1 VRWLRRHPIAA
12 LRAAF
17 ALVFLLMILG
27 GVYVFHSVWTLS
39 NRSSKQDQVIGK
51 LAEGLDAS
59 RSQLQ
64 KNGINPT
71 APPADQ
77 IIKAVPGATGPA
89 GPTGPKGEP
98 GATVT
103 GPPGQVGPVGP
114 SGAPGPSGASGAP
127 GTPGT
132 NGVDGKDGKDG
143 ATGPQGPQGATGA
156 QGPAGPAG
164 PQGEPGTAPST
175 YTFHWSNGKTFTC
188 IRTGGEGTS
197 AFDCT
202 EQSAPPPDPSSDVGN
217 ASDNGGN
224 GGGIPVASWALYA
237 VVQERKYT

>member
-1 VRWLRRHPIAA
+1 
-12 LRAAF
+12 
-17 ALVFLLMILG
+17 MILG

-114 SGAPGPSGASGAP
+114 SGAPGPSGASGA
-127 GTPGT
+127 PGT